1 MKTISIFRGKNED
14 GEPTISPA
22 EPIPDDAIKIVC
34 DGEKYIV
41 YQPGDTLPKD
51 EA

>member
-1 MKTISIFRGKNED
+1 MKTIALLHGTSAEN
-14 GEPTISPA
+14 EPTISPA
-22 EPIPDDAIKIVC
+22 EPIPDDAIKVVC
-34 DGEKYIV
+34 DGETYTV